1 LVFYRS
7 IKINKVLED
16 RMMDFYGMWL
26 KQYFNALEFM
36 TVKKEVN
43 KQMNNTNLQTN
54 DYVPFKDNG
63 LDDVMRAWAVK

>member
-1 LVFYRS
+1 
-7 IKINKVLED
+7 
-16 RMMDFYGMWL
+16 MMDFYGMWL